1 MSIEVMQARKWVALG
16 ATLAVMVIGA
26 VTFGGE
32 PTRCEQAYLA
42 SGLTEQQ
49 MGFDEFR
56 QLYGGDVCTKSGP
69 K

>member
-1 MSIEVMQARKWVALG
+1 MSVEVMQARKWVALG

-49 MGFDEFR
+49 MSLEEFGA
-56 QLYGGDVCTKSGP
+56 LYGDAFCALE
-69 K
+69 